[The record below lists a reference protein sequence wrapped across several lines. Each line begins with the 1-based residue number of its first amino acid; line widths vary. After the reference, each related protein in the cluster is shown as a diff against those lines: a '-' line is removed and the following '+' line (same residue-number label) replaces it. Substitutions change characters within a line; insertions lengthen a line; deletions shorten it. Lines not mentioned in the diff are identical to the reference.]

1 MPDAVIAVVIALH
14 VSAVLAGAAAACFR
28 GRMISGPYL
37 CFSLAIPVFG
47 AAVCW
52 VFALSPEPKKGIRD
66 HMMRNAQRHETMVGI
81 RNEADK
87 LVPLE
92 EAFIINAPKQ
102 RRELMMNLLRSDPRK
117 YLDLLLLARFNEDP
131 ETSHYATATLTE
143 VQRQIQLELQ
153 QMQIKLHHN
162 PQDMQTRLAY
172 IELLNTYVGSGML
185 EGRML
190 ERYRRALRQALYEL
204 PQKRCTV
211 EICSMRVRN
220 DLALHMAQEARMQA
234 LAMIE
239 RWPEDERAYL
249 ELLEVCVQT
258 RDRRALE
265 ALMAQIEQAPV
276 EWTRAGLERIR
287 YFGGRHE

>member
-1 MPDAVIAVVIALH
+1 MPDAVIAGVVALH
-14 VSAVLAGAAAACFR
+14 VAAVLAGAAAAYFR
-28 GRMISGPYL
+28 GRPISGPYL

-52 VFALSPEPKKGIRD
+52 VFALSPEPKEGIRD

-153 QMQIKLHHN
+153 QMQIKLHRN
-162 PQDMQTRLAY
+162 PRDTQTRLAC
-172 IELLNTYVGSGML
+172 IELLHTYVGSGML
-185 EGRML
+185 EGQML
-190 ERYRRALRQALYEL
+190 ERYRRAFRQVLYEL

-220 DLALHMAQEARMQA
+220 DLALHLAQEARMQA
-234 LAMIE
+234 MAMIE
-239 RWPEDERAYL
+239 RWPEDERCYL
-249 ELLEVCVQT
+249 EMLEVCVQT
-258 RDRRALE
+258 RDRHALE

-287 YFGGRHE
+287 YFSGRRE